1 MEGPAMEQP
10 AYDTGAMPYSPMLD
24 TADCLRTALARALE
38 QIALLEDENRRLM
51 QAANH
56 VTWLTAQ

>member
-1 MEGPAMEQP
+1 MDAL
-10 AYDTGAMPYSPMLD
+10 AYDTGATPYSPMVD
-24 TADCLRTALARALE
+24 TADCLRAALARALE
-38 QIALLEDENRRLM
+38 QIALLEDENHRLK

>member
-1 MEGPAMEQP
+1 MDAL
-10 AYDTGAMPYSPMLD
+10 AYDTGATPYSPMVD

-38 QIALLEDENRRLM
+38 QIALLEDENHRLK